1 MPQRRRSRR
10 NSPLVQLGTRE
21 VHDLHAIWGM
31 GGNLGLTLPTVTK
44 LIPVIDWTKFK
55 LQWPDLP
62 KGTSAGQVDIL
73 LGLNYGHLMAIT

>member
-1 MPQRRRSRR
+1 
-10 NSPLVQLGTRE
+10 
-21 VHDLHAIWGM
+21 M